1 MAVLHHVYQWLF
13 STMWVVWF
21 FVLFTGI
28 LVWALRPSK
37 RAALQKHAE
46 IPFRDE
52 AR

>member
-1 MAVLHHVYQWLF
+1 
-13 STMWVVWF
+13 
-21 FVLFTGI
+21 
-28 LVWALRPSK
+28 VWALRPSK